1 MAEKV
6 MKIIDDREINPD
18 SYAVNVGGLS
28 LMESK

>member
-18 SYAVNVGGLS
+18 SYAVNVDGCS
-28 LMESK
+28 PTASK